1 METKNEIVKV
11 ITKEDLLNVV
21 ERIKEFSKTKNLILN
36 EEPKFKSE
44 LVFSS
49 KSEMKDLRIRL
60 KGIEKKISRKR
71 INTLFAFL
79 YKKNLIDNKCFLD
92 LTEKEKKIQELR
104 KNWKE
109 AFKKSEELRLIYK
122 EEKGDFYK
130 K

>member
-122 EEKGDFYK
+122 EEKGNFYK